1 MLRWR
6 RLVRNYETRIDV
18 SKAMI
23 HSALGSLLLRRI
35 SHLANFQ
42 TDSKLDF
49 AHFGEALSLSQARVQ
64 KIRSCSMTRRA
75 SSSGR
80 TVRPKGPVD
89 AHFSFHEDQ

>member
-1 MLRWR
+1 MALSMSITNSTLDKAHPNTWVAARS
-6 RLVRNYETRIDV
+6 LIDTKRV
-18 SKAMI
+18 
-23 HSALGSLLLRRI
+23 
-35 SHLANFQ
+35 
-42 TDSKLDF
+42 TSKLDF